1 MAKIKPINEPNV
13 APNTATRASS
23 SKNNSRPKSS
33 SATTKPETKAAKND
47 EKANLQVEK
56 LESGALNSNPS
67 ASAVSAG
74 NIPQAASPTAFS
86 DTMSVVSGIN
96 DGDETGIKVVVRMRP
111 MNDRETKLKAQ
122 TCVSMNTESK
132 EVLIKRKDKDDKKF
146 FFDDVFDDKSTQ
158 QDVFMSTGKRVLDRF
173 VLGFNGCIFAYGQ
186 TGSGKTWTMQGLK
199 GEAEKEGIMT
209 RFVRELFNYVTTA
222 QEKTDITIKA
232 SYLEIYNENI
242 LDLLNPHSSRV
253 QYDIREDK
261 VKGIYVNNLIERPI
275 TNDGELNDILEEGAG
290 RRTVGET
297 KMNEVSSRSH
307 SVLTISM
314 EQIDKGDDDGFSL
327 RTNKIA
333 LVDLAGSERAGATEA
348 TGDRLK
354 EGAKINMS
362 LSMLGNVINALV
374 KKSNF
379 VPYRN
384 SKLTRLLKDSIGG
397 NSYTLLVTCVSP
409 ADVNAEES
417 LSTLYFAD
425 RAKQIKNKLKISR
438 GDPRLEKIAELLE
451 LEKKLRARILE
462 LETELA
468 KYTNVPP
475 PQPEIATKEII
486 SIDMETNTE
495 IEMME
500 KRASARL
507 ISRFAVKSIQTDPLP
522 EPKKG
527 CCLMM

>member
-1 MAKIKPINEPNV
+1 MAKIKPINEFPPTTTTN
-13 APNTATRASS
+13 ATSS
-23 SKNNSRPKSS
+23 SATSKNSTSNNRPKSS
-33 SATTKPETKAAKND
+33 SATSKPTKPEAKAVMND
-47 EKANLQVEK
+47 EKASTLEQGEK
-56 LESGALNSNPS
+56 LESVSVVLNHSSVPTDTSGNVPR
-67 ASAVSAG
+67 AS
-74 NIPQAASPTAFS
+74 SPMAFS
-86 DTMSVVSGIN
+86 DSVSVVSGIN

-111 MNDRETKLKAQ
+111 INERETKLKAQ
-122 TCVSMNTESK
+122 PCISMNKETK
-132 EVLIKRKDKDDKKF
+132 EVLIKRKDKEEKKF
-146 FFDDVFDDKSTQ
+146 YFDDVFDDKAAQ
-158 QDVFMSTGKRVLDRF
+158 QEVFLSTGKRVLDRF
-173 VLGFNGCIFAYGQ
+173 VLGFN
-186 TGSGKTWTMQGLK
+186 TWTMQGLK
-199 GEAEKEGIMT
+199 GEPEKEGIMT

-242 LDLLNPHSSRV
+242 LDLLNPHSARV

-275 TNDGELNDILEEGAG
+275 TNDVELNDILEEGAG

-314 EQIDKGDDDGFSL
+314 EQIDKGDEDGFSL

-425 RAKQIKNKLKISR
+425 RAKQIKNKLKVSR
-438 GDPRLEKIAELLE
+438 GDPKLEKIAELLE

-475 PQPEIATKEII
+475 PRPELAKETI

-495 IEMME
+495 IELME
-500 KRASARL
+500 KRASARMMP
-507 ISRFAVKSIQTDPLP
+507 RHAVKSIQTDPLQ
-522 EPKKG
+522 EKG

>member
-1 MAKIKPINEPNV
+1 
-13 APNTATRASS
+13 
-23 SKNNSRPKSS
+23 
-33 SATTKPETKAAKND
+33 
-47 EKANLQVEK
+47 
-56 LESGALNSNPS
+56 
-67 ASAVSAG
+67 
-74 NIPQAASPTAFS
+74 
-86 DTMSVVSGIN
+86 
-96 DGDETGIKVVVRMRP
+96 
-111 MNDRETKLKAQ
+111 
-122 TCVSMNTESK
+122 
-132 EVLIKRKDKDDKKF
+132 
-146 FFDDVFDDKSTQ
+146 
-158 QDVFMSTGKRVLDRF
+158 
-173 VLGFNGCIFAYGQ
+173 
-186 TGSGKTWTMQGLK
+186 MQGLK
-199 GEAEKEGIMT
+199 GEPEKEGIMT

-242 LDLLNPHSSRV
+242 LDLLNPHSARV

-275 TNDGELNDILEEGAG
+275 TNDVELNDILEEGAG

-314 EQIDKGDDDGFSL
+314 EQIDKGDEDGFSL

-374 KKSNF
+374 KVGASTMLSIIYMNRFNITFLQKSNF

-425 RAKQIKNKLKISR
+425 RAKQIKNKLKVSR
-438 GDPRLEKIAELLE
+438 GDPKLEKIAELLE

-475 PQPEIATKEII
+475 PRPELAKETI

-495 IEMME
+495 IELME
-500 KRASARL
+500 KRASARMMP
-507 ISRFAVKSIQTDPLP
+507 RHAVKSIQTDPLQ
-522 EPKKG
+522 EKG